1 MAERRSEESWVE
13 YVTMTTGDRLFG
25 LPIARVRDVF
35 VPGRLTPVPLSP
47 PEVAGILNLRGQ
59 IVTAID
65 MRLRL
70 DLSQRTAGSP
80 VIAIGIEQNR
90 ECYGLLVDALG
101 EVMRLKTSDCE
112 PLPAD
117 LGGRLARVAS
127 GVYRLASELLVVLD
141 VDRVLD
147 LKDDAIAA

>member
-112 PLPAD
+112 PLP
-117 LGGRLARVAS
+117 
-127 GVYRLASELLVVLD
+127 SELLVVLD